1 MSKLKITLVK
11 STNRAKVKQVAT
23 VQALGLRKIGQSV
36 VHEDHAAIRGMVHKI
51 RHLVTCEE
59 E

>member
-1 MSKLKITLVK
+1 MSMLKITLVK

-23 VQALGLRKIGQSV
+23 IEALGLRKIGQSV
-36 VHEDHAAIRGMVHKI
+36 LRQDNAATRGMIQKVS
-51 RHLVTCEE
+51 HLVSCEE